1 MNRSEVEIPYVDGPL
16 DGERELLER
25 WELDDQ
31 APGATE
37 GSIYEH
43 RPSALHSDADP
54 DEVHRYKLTRASGS
68 WEYRYVG
75 GDYGGLG

>member
-25 WELDDQ
+25 WELEDGT
-31 APGATE
+31 PGAVE

-43 RPSALHSDADP
+43 RPSALYADADP
-54 DEVHRYKLTRASGS
+54 DEVHRYKLTRASGR

-75 GDYGGLG
+75 GDYGGPR